1 MRTGFDVLLVEDEPV
16 VREAAARIL
25 RPEGLSL
32 DRVEDVDGALARL
45 RKADY
50 RVVLS
55 DLMLPGFSG
64 FDLLERVTGE
74 RPRLPVILITGYA
87 TIENALAAFKKGAF
101 DFLPKPFD
109 VAELLGV
116 VRRALRATEL
126 CKWNA
131 FPFVSGTSG
140 AGELPGQPYFLGQ
153 HAWVTLDGGVATF
166 GLAESWPGLLA
177 DIVSADLPRSGA
189 NLTQGLA
196 CAELATADDSIHR
209 IWAPLSGTVLETNPA
224 VREDPGLLNRAPFT
238 AGWLARVAPASLEAE
253 LDALTRRAGASTF
266 PARNGGEKEKR

>member
-16 VREAAARIL
+16 VREAVARIL
-25 RPEGLSL
+25 RPEGLTL

-50 RVVLS
+50 RVVLC

-64 FDLLERVTGE
+64 FDLLERVTGD
-74 RPRLPVILITGYA
+74 RPQLPVILITGYA
-87 TIENALAAFKKGAF
+87 TIENALSAFKKGAF

-116 VRRALRATEL
+116 VRRSIRAAEL

-131 FPFVSGTSG
+131 FPFVSGHAG
-140 AGELPGQPYFLGQ
+140 AGALPGEPCFLGQ
-153 HAWVTLDGGVATF
+153 HAWVTLDGGIATF
-166 GLAESWPGLLA
+166 GLAESWPGLIA
-177 DIVSADLPRSGA
+177 GIVSADLPRPGA

-196 CAELATADDSIHR
+196 CAELSTADESIHR
-209 IWAPLSGTVLETNPA
+209 IWAPLSGTVVEANPA
-224 VREDPGLLNRAPFT
+224 VREDPDLLNRAPFT
-238 AGWLARVAPASLEAE
+238 SGWLARVAPSNLEAE
-253 LDALTRRAGASTF
+253 LDALTRRAGASTC

>member
-1 MRTGFDVLLVEDEPV
+1 MRSGFDVLLVEDEPV

-25 RPEGLSL
+25 RPEGLTL

-50 RVVLS
+50 RLVLS

-74 RPRLPVILITGYA
+74 RPQLPVILITGYA

-116 VRRALRATEL
+116 VRRACAPPSS
-126 CKWNA
+126 A
-131 FPFVSGTSG
+131 
-140 AGELPGQPYFLGQ
+140 AGMRCRSSPRRRRKPSCREIPISSASMPG
-153 HAWVTLDGGVATF
+153 
-166 GLAESWPGLLA
+166 
-177 DIVSADLPRSGA
+177 
-189 NLTQGLA
+189 
-196 CAELATADDSIHR
+196 
-209 IWAPLSGTVLETNPA
+209 
-224 VREDPGLLNRAPFT
+224 
-238 AGWLARVAPASLEAE
+238 
-253 LDALTRRAGASTF
+253 
-266 PARNGGEKEKR
+266 